1 MSIITV
7 LSFSITFGIMALSI
21 LFKIA
26 GKIRLTLPL
35 LYLFLTATLLN
46 KWASSHEILSFIILF
61 TLVGLSVFRW
71 IRSICKNQN
80 EKKYYNAVNEDIRW
94 QTERARQL
102 GIPLDSVHFDSQ
114 GNMRYNMS
122 NELVI

>member
-21 LFKIA
+21 LFKLA

-35 LYLFLTATLLN
+35 LYLLLTATVLN
-46 KWASSHEILSFIILF
+46 KWASSHETIAFIIF
-61 TLVGLSVFRW
+61 FALVGLSVFKW
-71 IRSICKNQN
+71 IRSLCKIHN
-80 EKKYYNAVNEDIRW
+80 EKQYYKAVNEDIHW

-114 GNMRYNMS
+114 GNMRYNLN

>member
-26 GKIRLTLPL
+26 GKIHLTLPL
-35 LYLFLTATLLN
+35 LYLLLAATVLN
-46 KWASSHEILSFIILF
+46 KWASSHEVLAFIILF
-61 TLVGLSVFRW
+61 TLVGLSVFKW
-71 IRSICKNQN
+71 IRSLRKNQN
-80 EKKYYNAVNEDIRW
+80 EKKYYAAVNKDILW

-102 GIPLDSVHFDSQ
+102 GIPLDSVHFDSK
-114 GNMRYNMS
+114 GNMRYNM
-122 NELVI
+122 NNKLVI

>member
-7 LSFSITFGIMALSI
+7 LSFSITFGILALSI

-35 LYLFLTATLLN
+35 LYLLLTATVLN
-46 KWASSHEILSFIILF
+46 KWASSHEVLAFIILF
-61 TLVGLSVFRW
+61 ALVGLSVFKW
-71 IRSICKNQN
+71 IRSLRKNQN
-80 EKKYYNAVNEDIRW
+80 EKKYYTAVNEDILW

-102 GIPLDSVHFDSQ
+102 GIPLDYVHFDSQ
-114 GNMRYNMS
+114 GNMRYNM
-122 NELVI
+122 NNKLVI

>member
-35 LYLFLTATLLN
+35 LYLFLTATVLN
-46 KWASSHEILSFIILF
+46 KWASSHEILAFIILF
-61 TLVGLSVFRW
+61 ALVGLSVFRW
-71 IRSICKNQN
+71 IRYIFKNQN

-114 GNMRYNMS
+114 GNMRYNMN

>member
-35 LYLFLTATLLN
+35 LYLFLTATVLN
-46 KWASSHEILSFIILF
+46 KWASSHEVLAFIILF
-61 TLVGLSVFRW
+61 ALVGLSVLRW

-80 EKKYYNAVNEDIRW
+80 EKKYSKAVNEDIRW

-102 GIPLDSVHFDSQ
+102 GIPLDSVHFDIQ
-114 GNMRYNMS
+114 GNMRYNMN

>member
-7 LSFSITFGIMALSI
+7 LSISITFGIMILSI

-26 GKIRLTLPL
+26 REIRLTLPL
-35 LYLFLTATLLN
+35 LYLLLTATVLN
-46 KWASSHEILSFIILF
+46 KWASAHETLAFIILF
-61 TLVGLSVFRW
+61 ALVGFSVFRW
-71 IRSICKNQN
+71 ICSLRKNHK
-80 EKKYYNAVNEDIRW
+80 EKNYCRAVNEDILW

-114 GNMRYNMS
+114 GNMRYNLN

>member
-35 LYLFLTATLLN
+35 LYLLLTATVLN
-46 KWASSHEILSFIILF
+46 KWASSHEVLAFIILF
-61 TLVGLSVFRW
+61 ALVGLSVFKW
-71 IRSICKNQN
+71 IRSLRKNQN
-80 EKKYYNAVNEDIRW
+80 EKKYYAAVNEDILW

-114 GNMRYNMS
+114 GNMRYNM
-122 NELVI
+122 NNKLVI

>member
-26 GKIRLTLPL
+26 GKIHLTLPL
-35 LYLFLTATLLN
+35 LYLLLTSTVLN
-46 KWASSHEILSFIILF
+46 KWASSHEPLAFIILF
-61 TLVGLSVFRW
+61 ALVGISVFKW
-71 IRSICKNQN
+71 IRSLRKNQD
-80 EKKYYNAVNEDIRW
+80 EKKYYTSVNEDILW

-114 GNMRYNMS
+114 GNMRYNM
-122 NELVI
+122 NNKLVI